1 MSIAILIVLA
11 IIAGVY
17 AARQEGDSTP
27 SSRAAW
33 ARLIAYWVFTIPV
46 AYELAAGALW
56 ELLNIEFIHVTMAHL
71 GYPPYICYTQG
82 APRIPFVLAL
92 LLPRFPRL
100 KEWAYAWAFFTYA
113 GVAASQFLVGDG
125 PSRWVPTLIFSS
137 VTLVSWAL
145 RPPSRRLGD
154 PAPTARPSALAWSVP
169 LIVTAA
175 MLAVAYIT
183 LPTGGP
189 PH

>member
-1 MSIAILIVLA
+1 MRIAILIVLA
-11 IIAGVY
+11 IIASIY

-27 SSRAAW
+27 PGRAAW

-46 AYELAAGALW
+46 AYELTSGALW
-56 ELLNIEFIHVTMAHL
+56 ELLGIKFIRVTMAHL
-71 GYPPYICYTQG
+71 GYPPYIGYIQG
-82 APRIPFVLAL
+82 VPRIPFVPAL

-100 KEWAYAWAFFTYA
+100 KEWAYAWTFFTYA

-125 PSRWVPTLIFSS
+125 PGRWVPTLVFSS

-145 RPPSRRLGD
+145 RPPSRRLGNL
-154 PAPTARPSALAWSVP
+154 APMARPSAIAWSVP
-169 LIVTAA
+169 LMVTAA
-175 MLAVAYIT
+175 MLAVAYIS

>member
-1 MSIAILIVLA
+1 MSIASPIVLA

-17 AARQEGDSTP
+17 AARQEGDPTP
-27 SSRAAW
+27 PSRAVW
-33 ARLIAYWVFTIPV
+33 ARLIAYWVFTISV
-46 AYELAAGALW
+46 VYELAAGALW
-56 ELLNIEFIHVTMAHL
+56 DLLNIEYVRVTMAHL
-71 GYPPYICYTQG
+71 GYPPYICYIQG

-100 KEWAYAWAFFTYA
+100 KEWAYAWTFFTYA

-125 PSRWVPTLIFSS
+125 PRRWVATLVFSS

-145 RPPSRRLGD
+145 RPPSRRLGN
-154 PAPTARPSALAWSVP
+154 PAPTATPSVFAWSVP
-169 LIVTAA
+169 LIVAAA

-189 PH
+189 PQ